1 MASAASQSQMSLQN
15 LARERAQ
22 ILVGCY
28 RKSDAADP
36 QTYAA
41 AVVAVLARWPADVI
55 MKVTEPATGIPSR
68 IGWLPSIAE
77 ITRACEEAYEPIKA
91 RLEIEKTRQALPAPD
106 RASRPSLDELKAKYG
121 PNWGLKTV

>member
-1 MASAASQSQMSLQN
+1 MASGASQSQMSLQN

-91 RLEIEKTRQALPAPD
+91 RLEIEKTRQALP
-106 RASRPSLDELKAKYG
+106 
-121 PNWGLKTV
+121 